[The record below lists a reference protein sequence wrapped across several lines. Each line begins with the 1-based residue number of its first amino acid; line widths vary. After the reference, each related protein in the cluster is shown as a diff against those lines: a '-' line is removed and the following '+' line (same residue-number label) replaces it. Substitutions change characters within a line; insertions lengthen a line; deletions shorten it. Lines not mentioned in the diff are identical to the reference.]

1 MPAVPD
7 QLPASGPPR
16 TPVRSPSPRL
26 WQMRCT
32 EVLVAAA
39 GLAVLASVGAGLAS
53 GPAVAG
59 LAAAVVLAGAALV
72 LWFARN
78 RFRSWAYQE
87 RDEDLI
93 VERGVMVRRLSVVP
107 YGRMQFVDVTAGPV
121 DRMFRLATVR
131 LHTAAAA
138 SDARI
143 PGLERDEAAR
153 LRDRLAALGE
163 AKAAGL

>member
-1 MPAVPD
+1 M
-7 QLPASGPPR
+7 
-16 TPVRSPSPRL
+16 TKSPSPRL
-26 WQMRCT
+26 WQMRCV
-32 EVLVAAA
+32 EVAVTS
-39 GLAVLASVGAGLAS
+39 GILAVLAGAGAGLIAGAPAGGAVAVAVAAS
-53 GPAVAG
+53 GAIA
-59 LAAAVVLAGAALV
+59 
-72 LWFARN
+72 LWFVRN
-78 RFRSWAYQE
+78 RFRAWSYQE
-87 RDEDLI
+87 RDEDLL
-93 VERGVMVRRLSVVP
+93 VSRGVLIRRLSVVP

-121 DRMFRLATVR
+121 ERAYRLATLK